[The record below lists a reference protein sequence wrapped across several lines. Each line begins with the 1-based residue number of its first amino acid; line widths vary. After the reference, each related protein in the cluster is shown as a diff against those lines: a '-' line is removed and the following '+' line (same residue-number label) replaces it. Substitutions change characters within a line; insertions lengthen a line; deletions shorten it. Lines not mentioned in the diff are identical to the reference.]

1 MPIDPTNPRDPFNVA
16 QLGIQGLQQTGTQ
29 ARGFA
34 GQLFDPQ
41 SQFFQNFRSF
51 LSGVTPTQGTDTLL
65 AGLQAGG
72 DNFANSQFLAG
83 KQNEAFQ
90 KRRADFLNTTTKGF
104 ASSALSTGAG
114 LLGIAGQTA
123 GQIGNIGSSFRSSQV
138 QAQAQEGDIFDFLL
152 SLGPGAL
159 AALLSSGGGAAGGAA
174 GAAGTAAAVL
184 PIAASD
190 IRLKE
195 NIRKTGKSPSGINIY
210 EFNYIGNP
218 QRFKGVMAH
227 EVPEANGEIGGIKY
241 VDYSK
246 IDVDFE
252 RL

>member
-123 GQIGNIGSSFRSSQV
+123 GQIGNIGVGLRN
-138 QAQAQEGDIFDFLL
+138 AQIQEDANQGDIFDFLL
-152 SLGPGAL
+152 SLGP
-159 AALLSSGGGAAGGAA
+159 AALSALLPGFGGGGAGQA
-174 GAAGTAAAVL
+174 TSRR
-184 PIAASD
+184 P
-190 IRLKE
+190 
-195 NIRKTGKSPSGINIY
+195 
-210 EFNYIGNP
+210 
-218 QRFKGVMAH
+218 
-227 EVPEANGEIGGIKY
+227 
-241 VDYSK
+241 
-246 IDVDFE
+246 
-252 RL
+252 